1 MLGKN
6 LFSEGSFQIGAYVS
20 WRQLYDSCVCETD
33 PERLKTLAS
42 ETESAIVLRIRDL
55 AHESELSD
63 EVQALSR
70 AAKVLL
76 EIRIKKLGWPDPFK
90 MDVPT

>member
-20 WRQLYDSCVCETD
+20 WRELYDSCVHETN
-33 PERLKTLAS
+33 PERLEILAS
-42 ETESAIVLRIRDL
+42 ETESAIVLRFRDL
-55 AHESELSD
+55 SHESEQSA
-63 EVQALSR
+63 EVQALKQ
-70 AAKVLL
+70 AAQALL